1 VFGIGIPFS
10 SIHVPDGDYAH
21 KGSADGE
28 RHEQVSP
35 AAGLPKRV
43 VPFFPPGVSDIAAHD
58 QGLVEEDVLSLFGA
72 DSMPLPVLVRVCFVP
87 FKTGAAIEEI
97 ARFRHITEYISA
109 IYTKQDEPAQR
120 SATSS
125 KVAYRKRTSADLPR
139 HVAEKRALLTVG
151 GALAG
156 S

>member
-1 VFGIGIPFS
+1 LCAF
-10 SIHVPDGDYAH
+10 A
-21 KGSADGE
+21 
-28 RHEQVSP
+28 
-35 AAGLPKRV
+35 
-43 VPFFPPGVSDIAAHD
+43 
-58 QGLVEEDVLSLFGA
+58 
-72 DSMPLPVLVRVCFVP
+72 FVP

>member
-1 VFGIGIPFS
+1 
-10 SIHVPDGDYAH
+10 
-21 KGSADGE
+21 
-28 RHEQVSP
+28 
-35 AAGLPKRV
+35 
-43 VPFFPPGVSDIAAHD
+43 
-58 QGLVEEDVLSLFGA
+58 
-72 DSMPLPVLVRVCFVP
+72 MPLPVLVRVCCVP